1 MKTDGINNPSCT
13 AGAGSADQAC
23 SPQQPS
29 CPSRSSRCYGP
40 SMTSSPLGHAG
51 SIAPTLRFRSAS
63 CGGAG
68 GGAQTAP
75 GTMGR
80 KQLSP
85 PKSLVRSRGWP
96 ALGSSPLTPLDRV
109 VRACRSDR
117 HSDGAMAGGAAQQQ
131 RRCSLSKLRGTALCA
146 FSFGSWG
153 SGCGAGGVSGPPEL
167 QPSHGG
173 STNLLSGSW
182 VFYSGGG
189 APSSPVASLL
199 QPGKAV
205 VTIDASTTQILTAN
219 KAACALLGVLS
230 TQVSSRRLSEFLAM
244 KKGQYALT
252 EADVDAAG
260 EVVVIAGKVMDL
272 IDSDGKVVPVS
283 VWVRKLESDSEPR
296 CLVVM
301 EPVQRTTAM
310 VTFDSTR
317 GQILTAD
324 KSLAALCGYSDG
336 AELEGTLITDIIPSL
351 VLPTCEDGVVKMVR
365 KQQATGRTRDGSTF
379 PLSILLEP
387 VSSDDGGDSSE
398 CNNQSGSTA
407 ADSSSVA
414 PIASVYRG
422 VVWVFANISGMI
434 TVLPDGSIH
443 SCNTN
448 FSLML
453 FGYTQNQLQG
463 KHITVV
469 IPTFYDDFEYL
480 DTDSVPLPPL
490 DDDEEDSRA
499 CAFLDERPDSDN
511 TELCRPLNPLGK
523 PFSPRGGGQRRGH
536 GGSRSSS
543 VTGDDL
549 PLRLQDL
556 SMTGSVIGSGS
567 GRSLGVFQRS
577 TSAAEP
583 LAPVLGPSGEGQASS
598 ASGDVNGNN
607 VASSSMDSP
616 RRVPGSRLKS
626 SLSAD
631 VLGSPLLRGEG
642 DVSALGSAAKNHQQ
656 QQQQQQRFGATAEEE
671 GSLSATR
678 SLRDLAE
685 VEEEAENDL
694 LPLGEVKLP
703 TSDSFH
709 STSTMTS
716 STMHSSEENTQE
728 ASFRRHD
735 SHPSTASGA
744 DADEAANERAFQ
756 AELKTFRSCD
766 SLLSIA
772 EGSYTG
778 LGRHRDGSHI
788 AIVYQIRRVDLE
800 EGSSIYCLWVSRDLE
815 VDSCPPQYPTPS
827 SPLRSLTLGSVS
839 SDTEVSREDA
849 SDCHTD
855 NKGPAVHDESVE
867 NEAEYTSG
875 LYAEHYTTLQQIGKG
890 AYGCVKMAY
899 RNSDRLLVITK
910 FIRKC
915 KVYEESWVHDQMMG
929 RVVPLEVSLLTTLS
943 HPNIVRVLDVFEN
956 SSHFQMV
963 MERHGAGMDLFE
975 FIDRAPCLDEPLAS
989 YIFRQVASA
998 LSYLHGLH
1006 ILHRDVKDENIIIDE
1021 HFNVKLIDFG
1031 SAAFMAPDRH
1041 FTTFCGTVEYCSP
1054 EVLQGNPYA
1063 GPELEMWAL
1072 GVTLYTLIFGENP
1085 FFDVEETI
1093 AAMLKPPYATSRDL
1107 WELISRL
1114 LHPDPRQRCTLS
1126 EAERHSWTTQ
1136 PVCPESYRFEDVV
1149 HATPEEIS
1157 PSKYFQQDSSI
1168 YFSCSLYDLNKSDG
1182 PSSRHRSL
1190 SCASSVTGHAHSRC
1204 SSTHELVTAAAAAT
1218 APPPSVI
1225 SLAGPSDKSGTV
1237 IASEAAAYSTED
1249 ISREL
1254 EACS

>member
-1 MKTDGINNPSCT
+1 MKTGGISNSSCT
-13 AGAGSADQAC
+13 ADDGSTGDPH
-23 SPQQPS
+23 SPHPQQQCGP
-29 CPSRSSRCYGP
+29 SRCYGP
-40 SMTSSPLGHAG
+40 SMTSSPLGLAG
-51 SIAPTLRFRSAS
+51 GGIAPALRFRSAS

-68 GGAQTAP
+68 ASAHTVP
-75 GTMGR
+75 GVTGR
-80 KQLSP
+80 KQLTP
-85 PKSLVRSRGWP
+85 LKPLLRSRGWP
-96 ALGSSPLTPLDRV
+96 ALGNSPLTPLDRV

-153 SGCGAGGVSGPPEL
+153 SGSGAGGALGPPEL

-189 APSSPVASLL
+189 ASSSPVASLL

-205 VTIDASTTQILTAN
+205 VTVDASTTQILTAN

-230 TQVSSRRLSEFLAM
+230 TQVGSRRLSEFLAM

-301 EPVQRTTAM
+301 EPVQRTTAV
-310 VTFDSTR
+310 VTFDSDR

-387 VSSDDGGDSSE
+387 VSSDGRGDSSE
-398 CNNQSGSTA
+398 CNNQSGTTT

-414 PIASVYRG
+414 PIPSVYRG

-499 CAFLDERPDSDN
+499 CAFLDERPDSDT

-523 PFSPRGGGQRRGH
+523 PFSPRGNAQRRGH

-556 SMTGSVIGSGS
+556 SMTGSVIGSIS

-598 ASGDVNGNN
+598 ASGDVNGNS
-607 VASSSMDSP
+607 VASTSVDSP
-616 RRVPGSRLKS
+616 RRIPGSRLKN

-631 VLGSPLLRGEG
+631 VLGSPLLRGDG
-642 DVSALGSAAKNHQQ
+642 DVSVPGSSSKSHQLQQ
-656 QQQQQQRFGATAEEE
+656 QHQRFGASIEDE
-671 GSLSATR
+671 GSLTTTR

-685 VEEEAENDL
+685 EEEEAENDL
-694 LPLGEVKLP
+694 LPLGEARLP

-728 ASFRRHD
+728 ASLRRHD
-735 SHPSTASGA
+735 SHPSTVSGA
-744 DADEAANERAFQ
+744 DGDEAVNERALQ

-815 VDSCPPQYPTPS
+815 VESCPPQYPTPS

-839 SDTEVSREDA
+839 SDTEASREDT
-849 SDCHTD
+849 SDRQTEQ
-855 NKGPAVHDESVE
+855 KGSALRDESVE
-867 NEAEYTSG
+867 NESEYTSG

-910 FIRKC
+910 FIRKS

-989 YIFRQVASA
+989 YIFRQVVSA

-1114 LHPDPRQRCTLS
+1114 LHPEPRQRCTLV
-1126 EAERHSWTTQ
+1126 EAEHHPWTIQ

-1157 PSKYFQQDSSI
+1157 PSKYFHQDSSI
-1168 YFSCSLYDLNKSDG
+1168 YFSCSLYDLSKSDG

-1204 SSTHELVTAAAAAT
+1204 SSTHEHATAAAAA
-1218 APPPSVI
+1218 PPPTML
-1225 SLAGPSDKSGTV
+1225 SLADPCDKAGAM

>member
-1 MKTDGINNPSCT
+1 
-13 AGAGSADQAC
+13 
-23 SPQQPS
+23 
-29 CPSRSSRCYGP
+29 
-40 SMTSSPLGHAG
+40 
-51 SIAPTLRFRSAS
+51 
-63 CGGAG
+63 
-68 GGAQTAP
+68 
-75 GTMGR
+75 
-80 KQLSP
+80 
-85 PKSLVRSRGWP
+85 
-96 ALGSSPLTPLDRV
+96 
-109 VRACRSDR
+109 
-117 HSDGAMAGGAAQQQ
+117 MAGGAQQQ
-131 RRCSLSKLRGTALCA
+131 RRCSLSKLRGSALCA
-146 FSFGSWG
+146 FSFGGWG
-153 SGCGAGGVSGPPEL
+153 SGPGAGGVGPDL

-182 VFYSGGG
+182 VFYSGGEG
-189 APSSPVASLL
+189 ASSAAPASLL
-199 QPGKAV
+199 QPGKAI
-205 VTIDASTTQILTAN
+205 VTIDAATTQILTAN
-219 KAACALLGVLS
+219 KAACALLGVPS
-230 TQVSSRRLSEFLAM
+230 TQVGSRRLSDFLAM

-252 EADVDAAG
+252 EADVDASG

-272 IDSDGKVVPVS
+272 IDSDGEVVPVS
-283 VWVRKLESDSEPR
+283 VWVRKLDSDSEPR

-301 EPVQRTTAM
+301 EPVQRTTAV
-310 VTFDSTR
+310 VTFDSAR
-317 GQILTAD
+317 GQILSAD
-324 KSLAALCGYSDG
+324 KGLAMLCGYSEG
-336 AELEGTLITDIIPSL
+336 SELEGTLITDIIPSL
-351 VLPTCEDGVVKMVR
+351 VLPTCQDGVVKTVR
-365 KQQATGRTRDGSTF
+365 KQQATGRTRDGSSF

-387 VSSDDGGDSSE
+387 VSSTEDNRGEPLDCHSDPSGGGGE
-398 CNNQSGSTA
+398 GGLERA
-407 ADSSSVA
+407 G
-414 PIASVYRG
+414 VYRG

-499 CAFLDERPDSDN
+499 CAFLDERPDSDT
-511 TELCRPLNPLGK
+511 TELCRPLNPLSK
-523 PFSPRGGGQRRGH
+523 PYSPRGSGARKGY

-543 VTGDDL
+543 ATGDDL

-556 SMTGSVIGSGS
+556 SLTGSVIGSCSGF
-567 GRSLGVFQRS
+567 GRSLGAFQRS

-583 LAPVLGPSGEGQASS
+583 LAPLLGPAGEGNVSGTA
-598 ASGDVNGNN
+598 GDVNGN
-607 VASSSMDSP
+607 VASTSTDSP
-616 RRVPGSRLKS
+616 RRTSGCRLKN

-631 VLGSPLLRGEG
+631 VLAGSHLRGDG
-642 DVSALGSAAKNHQQ
+642 DMCSSVSAAK
-656 QQQQQQRFGATAEEE
+656 QQRLGSSAEEE
-671 GSLSATR
+671 AAAALTTTH

-685 VEEEAENDL
+685 EEEEEAENYL
-694 LPLGEVKLP
+694 LPLGETKLP

-728 ASFRRHD
+728 AAGRHRD
-735 SHPSTASGA
+735 SRLSSASGA
-744 DADEAANERAFQ
+744 EADEVVNERALQ

-815 VDSCPPQYPTPS
+815 AEGACPLPPQYPTPS
-827 SPLRSLTLGSVS
+827 SPLRSLTLGGGTSSSLGSDSATEGSLREGHSV
-839 SDTEVSREDA
+839 DHPMELGGV
-849 SDCHTD
+849 
-855 NKGPAVHDESVE
+855 PPPPVHDTSVASES
-867 NEAEYTSG
+867 EYTSG
-875 LYAEHYTTLQQIGKG
+875 LYSSHYTTLQQIGKG

-899 RNSDRLLVITK
+899 RNSDCLLVITK
-910 FIRKC
+910 FIRKS
-915 KVYEESWVHDQMMG
+915 KVYEESWVHDQLMG
-929 RVVPLEVSLLTTLS
+929 RTVPLEVSLLTTLS
-943 HPNIVRVLDVFEN
+943 HPGVVRVLDVFEN

-989 YIFRQVASA
+989 YLFRQVVSA
-998 LSYLHGLH
+998 LSYLHGLN
-1006 ILHRDVKDENIIIDE
+1006 ILHRDIKDENIILDE
-1021 HFNVKLIDFG
+1021 RFTVKLIDFG
-1031 SAAFMAPDRH
+1031 SAAFMAPDRC

-1072 GVTLYTLIFGENP
+1072 GVTLYTLVFGENP

-1093 AAMLKPPYATSRDL
+1093 AAVLKPPCATSKEL
-1107 WELISRL
+1107 WELLSWL
-1114 LHPDPRQRCTLS
+1114 LHRDPGLRCRLPEVESHPWTL
-1126 EAERHSWTTQ
+1126 Q

-1149 HATPEEIS
+1149 HATPEEIH
-1157 PSKYFQQDSSI
+1157 PSKYFQQDSSSL
-1168 YFSCSLYDLNKSDG
+1168 YFSCSLYDLSKGEASS
-1182 PSSRHRSL
+1182 SSRHRSL
-1190 SCASSVTGHAHSRC
+1190 SCASSASNAHTPLAAGGSRHNRSRTR
-1204 SSTHELVTAAAAAT
+1204 SSSSRDQPAPSSSVPAVMRKPASLDAPPNDNDNDDAT
-1218 APPPSVI
+1218 AM
-1225 SLAGPSDKSGTV
+1225 ATDYNSDD
-1237 IASEAAAYSTED
+1237 IA
-1249 ISREL
+1249 RGL

>member
-1 MKTDGINNPSCT
+1 
-13 AGAGSADQAC
+13 
-23 SPQQPS
+23 
-29 CPSRSSRCYGP
+29 
-40 SMTSSPLGHAG
+40 
-51 SIAPTLRFRSAS
+51 
-63 CGGAG
+63 
-68 GGAQTAP
+68 
-75 GTMGR
+75 
-80 KQLSP
+80 
-85 PKSLVRSRGWP
+85 
-96 ALGSSPLTPLDRV
+96 
-109 VRACRSDR
+109 
-117 HSDGAMAGGAAQQQ
+117 MAGGAAQQQ

-153 SGCGAGGVSGPPEL
+153 SGSGAGGVLGPPEL

-182 VFYSGGG
+182 VFYSGG

-205 VTIDASTTQILTAN
+205 VTVDASTTQILTAN

-301 EPVQRTTAM
+301 EPVQRTTAV
-310 VTFDSTR
+310 VTFDSAK

-351 VLPTCEDGVVKMVR
+351 VLPTCEDGVVKLVR

-387 VSSDDGGDSSE
+387 VSSDDQGDSSV
-398 CNNQSGSTA
+398 CNSQAATTT
-407 ADSSSVA
+407 ADSSPVA
-414 PIASVYRG
+414 PVASVYRG

-499 CAFLDERPDSDN
+499 CAFLDERPDSDT

-556 SMTGSVIGSGS
+556 SMTGSVIGSVS
-567 GRSLGVFQRS
+567 GRSLGGFQRS

-598 ASGDVNGNN
+598 ASGDLNGNN
-607 VASSSMDSP
+607 VASSSVDSP
-616 RRVPGSRLKS
+616 RRIPGTRLK
-626 SLSAD
+626 
-631 VLGSPLLRGEG
+631 
-642 DVSALGSAAKNHQQ
+642 VSTCRENC
-656 QQQQQQRFGATAEEE
+656 
-671 GSLSATR
+671 
-678 SLRDLAE
+678 
-685 VEEEAENDL
+685 EA
-694 LPLGEVKLP
+694 KLP

-716 STMHSSEENTQE
+716 STMYSSEENTQE

-744 DADEAANERAFQ
+744 DGDEAANERAFQ

-815 VDSCPPQYPTPS
+815 VDSCPPH
-827 SPLRSLTLGSVS
+827 
-839 SDTEVSREDA
+839 SDTEASREDT
-849 SDCHTD
+849 SDHTER
-855 NKGPAVHDESVE
+855 KGTALHDETAES
-867 NEAEYTSG
+867 EYTSG

-910 FIRKC
+910 FIRKS

-956 SSHFQMV
+956 SSHFQM
-963 MERHGAGMDLFE
+963 LW
-975 FIDRAPCLDEPLAS
+975 S
-989 YIFRQVASA
+989 RQVGLFFFVSRPQIKFFPILFLPCQVVSA

-1006 ILHRDVKDENIIIDE
+1006 ILHRDVKDENIIMDE
-1021 HFNVKLIDFG
+1021 RFNVKLIDFG

-1114 LHPDPRQRCTLS
+1114 LHPEPHQRCTLA
-1126 EAERHSWTTQ
+1126 EAEHHPWTTQ

-1157 PSKYFQQDSSI
+1157 PSKYFHQDSSI
-1168 YFSCSLYDLNKSDG
+1168 YFSCSLYDLSKSDG

-1204 SSTHELVTAAAAAT
+1204 SSSHEQATASAA
-1218 APPPSVI
+1218 APPPSMI
-1225 SLAGPSDKSGTV
+1225 SLAGPCEKAGTV
-1237 IASEAAAYSTED
+1237 VASEAAAYSTED

>member
-1 MKTDGINNPSCT
+1 MKTERINNPSC
-13 AGAGSADQAC
+13 AAYDGSADEPQ
-23 SPQQPS
+23 SPQQQQQHQD
-29 CPSRSSRCYGP
+29 CPSRRYGP
-40 SMTSSPLGHAG
+40 SMTSSPLGLAG
-51 SIAPTLRFRSAS
+51 VATPLRFRSAS
-63 CGGAG
+63 CGGAC
-68 GGAQTAP
+68 AHTVP
-75 GTMGR
+75 GGR
-80 KQLSP
+80 KQLTP
-85 PKSLVRSRGWP
+85 FKPLVRSRGWP
-96 ALGSSPLTPLDRV
+96 AAVNSPLTPLDRV

-146 FSFGSWG
+146 FSFGNWG
-153 SGCGAGGVSGPPEL
+153 SGSGAGGVLGPPEL

-182 VFYSGGG
+182 VFYSGG
-189 APSSPVASLL
+189 ASSSPVASLL

-205 VTIDASTTQILTAN
+205 VTVDASTTQILTAN

-230 TQVSSRRLSEFLAM
+230 TQVSNRRLSEFLAM

-272 IDSDGKVVPVS
+272 IDNDGKVVPVS

-301 EPVQRTTAM
+301 EPVQRTTA
-310 VTFDSTR
+310 

-351 VLPTCEDGVVKMVR
+351 VLPTCEDGVVKLVR

-379 PLSILLEP
+379 PLSILLDP
-387 VSSDDGGDSSE
+387 VSSDDQGDSSV
-398 CNNQSGSTA
+398 CNSQAGTTA
-407 ADSSSVA
+407 ADSSPVA
-414 PIASVYRG
+414 PVASVYRG

-499 CAFLDERPDSDN
+499 CAFLDERPDSDT

-556 SMTGSVIGSGS
+556 SMTGSVIGSVS

-598 ASGDVNGNN
+598 ASGDLNGNN
-607 VASSSMDSP
+607 VASSSVDSP
-616 RRVPGSRLKS
+616 RRIPGTRLKS

-631 VLGSPLLRGEG
+631 VLGSPLLRGEE
-642 DVSALGSAAKNHQQ
+642 DESSLT
-656 QQQQQQRFGATAEEE
+656 TA
-671 GSLSATR
+671 R

-685 VEEEAENDL
+685 EEEEAENDL
-694 LPLGEVKLP
+694 LPLGEAKLP

-728 ASFRRHD
+728 ASCRRHD

-744 DADEAANERAFQ
+744 DGDEAANERAFQ

-839 SDTEVSREDA
+839 SDTEASREDT
-849 SDCHTD
+849 SDHTEH
-855 NKGPAVHDESVE
+855 KGTALHDETAES
-867 NEAEYTSG
+867 EYTSG

-910 FIRKC
+910 FIRKS

-989 YIFRQVASA
+989 YIFRQVVSA

-1006 ILHRDVKDENIIIDE
+1006 ILHRDVKDENIIMDE
-1021 HFNVKLIDFG
+1021 HFN
-1031 SAAFMAPDRH
+1031 
-1041 FTTFCGTVEYCSP
+1041 YCSP

-1114 LHPDPRQRCTLS
+1114 LHPVPRLRCTLA
-1126 EAERHSWTTQ
+1126 EAEHHPWTTQ

-1157 PSKYFQQDSSI
+1157 PSKYFHQDSSI
-1168 YFSCSLYDLNKSDG
+1168 YFSCSLYDLSKSDG

-1204 SSTHELVTAAAAAT
+1204 SSTHEQATASAAAPT
-1218 APPPSVI
+1218 PSMI
-1225 SLAGPSDKSGTV
+1225 SLAGPCEKAGTV